1 VRKDTG
7 PILSCIP
14 SDLRRWINLDGHD
27 LGDAAA
33 LDDDDEGTD
42 APAMSASFL
51 ASLDVGSDEWVTDIR
66 PRYNVGRDYREATM
80 GLDVVMVT
88 QVNEQCVLPNVC
100 RNALELQSLEASPA
114 QQRRIGRCELAEV
127 LREVL
132 VCGWRGSGGEGH
144 FGYL

>member
-66 PRYNVGRDYREATM
+66 PRYNVGRDYREAN
-80 GLDVVMVT
+80 
-88 QVNEQCVLPNVC
+88 Q
-100 RNALELQSLEASPA
+100 
-114 QQRRIGRCELAEV
+114 
-127 LREVL
+127 LRVSMI
-132 VCGWRGSGGEGH
+132 RK
-144 FGYL
+144 